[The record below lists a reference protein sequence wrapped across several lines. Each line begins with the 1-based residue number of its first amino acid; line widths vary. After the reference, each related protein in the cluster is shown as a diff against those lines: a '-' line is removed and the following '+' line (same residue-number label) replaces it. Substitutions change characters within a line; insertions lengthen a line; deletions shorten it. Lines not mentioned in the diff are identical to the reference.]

1 VFHVKR
7 ELDEGA
13 KRLGLALDDAQLEKL
28 LAYHGLLA
36 TRGMEIGAV
45 AKGDRERLLER
56 HVLDSLRAAPEIQ
69 DRDRIGYDFGSGAGL
84 PGIPLSIARPGC
96 GFVLVESRHWR
107 AAFLELVVAEL
118 DLNARVERARV
129 ETMGVLADL
138 AVSRAFAPL
147 GKTWALARP
156 LLKPDGR
163 LIFYAG
169 RGLSDDEIRGADPE
183 AAPDAVRLVPDVL
196 DRGGP
201 LVIMSRSG

>member
-1 VFHVKR
+1 MKR
-7 ELDEGA
+7 ELAEGLE
-13 KRLGLALDDAQLEKL
+13 RMGLVLGESQVENL
-28 LAYHGLLA
+28 LAYHELLA

-45 AKGDRERLLER
+45 AKGDRDRLLER
-56 HVLDSLRAAPEIQ
+56 HVLDSLRAVPEIG

-118 DLNARVERARV
+118 NLNARVERARV

-147 GKTWALARP
+147 GKTWGLARP
-156 LLKPDGR
+156 LLKPGGR

-169 RGLSDDEIRGADPE
+169 RGLSEDDIRAADPE
-183 AAPDAVRLVPDVL
+183 ASVRLVPDVL